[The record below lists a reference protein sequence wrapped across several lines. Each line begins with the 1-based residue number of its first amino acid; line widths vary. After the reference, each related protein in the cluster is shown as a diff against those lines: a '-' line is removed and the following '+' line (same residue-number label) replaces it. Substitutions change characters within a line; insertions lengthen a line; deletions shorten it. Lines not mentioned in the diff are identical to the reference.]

1 MKTPYIGFFRR
12 AAAFIIDTILISIP
26 PLIFCLPF
34 AYWQA
39 NVWSQLPA
47 GEAQQTVQAGL
58 LFFLYALWQLFSVL
72 TFWLYNALCES
83 SAKQATLGKMLLRI
97 KVVDEKGQRIT
108 FLRATGRTLARVLS
122 YITFYIG
129 FIMAGCTK
137 RNRALHDMIAQTYVV
152 HRNYQPGDELPDTP
166 SHPVWLGIWIFIL
179 LVLAG
184 VVFFV
189 NLQQNTSVQA
199 PATAQRL
206 LELSKAT
213 PPFASPL
220 KENGNIYLRNADGY
234 RVVINDGYNTT
245 LFLPY
250 DREQVCCEQHA
261 ATNCQATGVP
271 VCR

>member
-108 FLRATGRTLARVLS
+108 FYAPRDVRWPECSLTSLSTSALLWRAAQSATVP
-122 YITFYIG
+122 
-129 FIMAGCTK
+129 CT
-137 RNRALHDMIAQTYVV
+137 I
-152 HRNYQPGDELPDTP
+152 
-166 SHPVWLGIWIFIL
+166 
-179 LVLAG
+179 
-184 VVFFV
+184 
-189 NLQQNTSVQA
+189 
-199 PATAQRL
+199 
-206 LELSKAT
+206 
-213 PPFASPL
+213 
-220 KENGNIYLRNADGY
+220 
-234 RVVINDGYNTT
+234 
-245 LFLPY
+245 
-250 DREQVCCEQHA
+250 
-261 ATNCQATGVP
+261 
-271 VCR
+271 